1 VLDPGAAVQ
10 DKGKEIEFFDSHA
23 RAASQYDVFSEATNQ
38 RFVGACVDRCRL
50 RPGDEVLDL
59 GCGSGVFSHLLSR
72 HGVKMTAL
80 DISPELVAA
89 GRKLYPQVEFMVGDA
104 ENLPLPASRFDGVF
118 LGGVIHHFPRPEGL
132 AREVARVLKPG
143 GAFFAFDPNRR
154 NPFMWLYRDRSSPF
168 YSSIGVTPNERP
180 VVDRKVNCVFAEAG
194 FEVASDYMSV
204 RYQYVASGL
213 ARWLLPVYN
222 LVDAALFAPAFM
234 KRHRAFVLTYGRKR
248 Q

>member
-1 VLDPGAAVQ
+1 MLDPGEAVQ
-10 DKGKEIEFFDSHA
+10 DKGKEVEFFDSHA
-23 RAASQYDVFSEATNQ
+23 RAASQYNAFCEATKL
-38 RFVGACVDRCRL
+38 RFVRACMDRCRL

-80 DISPELVAA
+80 DISPELVTA
-89 GRKLYPQVEFMVGDA
+89 GRKRYPEVEFLVGDA
-104 ENLPLPASRFDGVF
+104 ENLPLPAGRFDAVF
-118 LGGVIHHFPRPEGL
+118 LGGVIHHFPGPERL
-132 AREVARVLKPG
+132 AREVARVLRRG

-168 YSSIGVTPNERP
+168 YSSVGVTPNERP
-180 VVDRKVNCVFAEAG
+180 VVDREVSRVFVEAG

-204 RYQYVASGL
+204 RYQYIASGL
-213 ARWLLPVYN
+213 VRWLLPVYN